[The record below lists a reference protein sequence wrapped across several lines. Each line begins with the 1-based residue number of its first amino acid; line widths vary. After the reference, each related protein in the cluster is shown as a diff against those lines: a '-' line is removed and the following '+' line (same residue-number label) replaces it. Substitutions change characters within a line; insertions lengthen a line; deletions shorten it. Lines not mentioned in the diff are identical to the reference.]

1 LRYNRLR
8 EKVGVCIFGC
18 ISWRIEML
26 KNIKIKMISFLYK
39 VLKPAIK
46 VPFGLL
52 LRLYFAKKLKF
63 ELDKV
68 NRILILPAYN
78 GLGDNIMISY
88 YVHDLLNSRENLEVY
103 IISPHHNFWKALD
116 YENINTIRPPKS
128 RLELLRILRANN
140 KSFDLVIFSSPFTR
154 YLKILPLIK
163 ARYKICYDPL
173 DFAFRRPKLRVLGNI
188 NVKGCSAYDLRDSFY
203 GESLGNLLRCCGF
216 VVKEKIPKLRNI
228 DDYKLFS
235 QKTVILF
242 AYSRDELRKIP
253 DHFWIN
259 LCHNIIQ
266 SGYEVLILYDDEA
279 QIYSQKLIASLNNA
293 VKGIYTD
300 SIEKTVQTLNSA
312 YAVICPDGVL
322 LHLSILSKVKKIVAF
337 FTIVE
342 PKHRI
347 PEIAYKT
354 KKIKTIKIEGPRL
367 KNIISRFSVFDSS
380 SMFEYYSRLRDFYF
394 EAYKEEKDRLIKE
407 NEKKNILTKS
417 WNF

>member
-1 LRYNRLR
+1 
-8 EKVGVCIFGC
+8 
-18 ISWRIEML
+18 ML
-26 KNIKIKMISFLYK
+26 KNIKIKIISFSYK

-63 ELDKV
+63 EPDKV
-68 NRILILPAYN
+68 NSILILPPHN
-78 GLGDNIMISY
+78 GLGDSIMLSY
-88 YVHDLLNSRENLEVY
+88 YVHDLLDSKEKLEVY

-116 YENINTIRPPKS
+116 YENINTIHPPKS
-128 RLELLRILRANN
+128 KLELLRILRANN

-188 NVKGCSAYDLRDSFY
+188 NVKDCNAYDLRDSFY

-216 VVKEKIPKLRNI
+216 AVKEKIPKLRNI
-228 DDYKLFS
+228 DDYMLPS

-242 AYSRDELRKIP
+242 AYSRDELRNIP

-259 LCHNIIQ
+259 LCNNIIQ
-266 SGYEVLILYDDEA
+266 SGYEVLILYDEEA
-279 QIYSQKLIASLNNA
+279 KTYSQKLIASLNNA

-300 SIEKTVQTLNSA
+300 SIEKTVQILNSA

-322 LHLSILSKVKKIVAF
+322 LHISILSKVKKIVAF

-347 PEIAYKT
+347 PEIAYKN
-354 KKIKTIKIEGPRL
+354 KKIKTIKIEGHRL

-407 NEKKNILTKS
+407 NEKKYINEILEFLKCDD
-417 WNF
+417 

>member
-1 LRYNRLR
+1 
-8 EKVGVCIFGC
+8 
-18 ISWRIEML
+18 
-26 KNIKIKMISFLYK
+26 
-39 VLKPAIK
+39 
-46 VPFGLL
+46 
-52 LRLYFAKKLKF
+52 
-63 ELDKV
+63 V
-68 NRILILPAYN
+68 NSILILPAYS

-88 YVHDLLNSRENLEVY
+88 YVHDLLNSKEKLEVY
-103 IISPHHNFWKALD
+103 IISPHYNFWKALD
-116 YENINTIRPPKS
+116 YENINTIHPPKS
-128 RLELLRILRANN
+128 RLELLKILRANN
-140 KSFDLVIFSSPFTR
+140 RSFDLVIFSSPFTR

-188 NVKGCSAYDLRDSFY
+188 NVKGCGAYDLRDSFY

-216 VVKEKIPKLRNI
+216 AVKERIPKLRNI

-279 QIYSQKLIASLNNA
+279 QTYSQKLIASLNNA

-300 SIEKTVQTLNSA
+300 SIEKTVQILNSA
-312 YAVICPDGVL
+312 YAVICPDGAL
-322 LHLSILSKVKKIVAF
+322 LHISILSKVKKIVVF

-380 SMFEYYSRLRDFYF
+380 SMSEYYSRLRDFYF

-407 NEKKNILTKS
+407 NEEKYINEILEFLKCAE
-417 WNF
+417 

>member
-1 LRYNRLR
+1 
-8 EKVGVCIFGC
+8 
-18 ISWRIEML
+18 ML

-46 VPFGLL
+46 VPFGIL

-63 ELDKV
+63 EPNKV
-68 NRILILPAYN
+68 NSILILPAYN

-103 IISPHHNFWKALD
+103 IISPHYNFWKALD
-116 YENINTIRPPKS
+116 YENINTIHPPKS
-128 RLELLRILRANN
+128 KLELLRILRVNN
-140 KSFDLVIFSSPFTR
+140 RSFDLAIFSSPFTR

-173 DFAFRRPKLRVLGNI
+173 DFAFRRHKLRVLGNI

-216 VVKEKIPKLRNI
+216 AVKEKIPKLRNI
-228 DDYKLFS
+228 EDYKLSS
-235 QKTVILF
+235 QKTVVLF

-259 LCHNIIQ
+259 LCYNIIQ

-279 QIYSQKLIASLNNA
+279 KTYSQKLIASLNNA

-300 SIEKTVQTLNSA
+300 SIEKTVQIRGCQLFRFM
-312 YAVICPDGVL
+312 
-322 LHLSILSKVKKIVAF
+322 IV
-337 FTIVE
+337 
-342 PKHRI
+342 
-347 PEIAYKT
+347 
-354 KKIKTIKIEGPRL
+354 
-367 KNIISRFSVFDSS
+367 
-380 SMFEYYSRLRDFYF
+380 
-394 EAYKEEKDRLIKE
+394 
-407 NEKKNILTKS
+407 
-417 WNF
+417 

>member
-1 LRYNRLR
+1 
-8 EKVGVCIFGC
+8 
-18 ISWRIEML
+18 M
-26 KNIKIKMISFLYK
+26 
-39 VLKPAIK
+39 
-46 VPFGLL
+46 
-52 LRLYFAKKLKF
+52 
-63 ELDKV
+63 
-68 NRILILPAYN
+68 
-78 GLGDNIMISY
+78 
-88 YVHDLLNSRENLEVY
+88 
-103 IISPHHNFWKALD
+103 
-116 YENINTIRPPKS
+116 
-128 RLELLRILRANN
+128 
-140 KSFDLVIFSSPFTR
+140 
-154 YLKILPLIK
+154 
-163 ARYKICYDPL
+163 
-173 DFAFRRPKLRVLGNI
+173 
-188 NVKGCSAYDLRDSFY
+188 
-203 GESLGNLLRCCGF
+203 GNLLRCCGF
-216 VVKEKIPKLRNI
+216 AVKEKIPKLRNI
-228 DDYKLFS
+228 GDYKLFS

-259 LCHNIIQ
+259 LCYNIIQ

-279 QIYSQKLIASLNNA
+279 KTYSQKLIASLNNA

-300 SIEKTVQTLNSA
+300 SIEKTVQILNSA
-312 YAVICPDGVL
+312 YAVIYPDGVL

-394 EAYKEEKDRLIKE
+394 EAYKQEKDRLIKE
-407 NEKKNILTKS
+407 NEKNILTKS